1 MLKTGC
7 ILILTGALALLT
19 ACAQA
24 PAPARAPIATAAT
37 AAPTEAAVE
46 EGPAINWDMPL
57 PTGLIVT
64 ADQAQLVGKLPFTP
78 IAPAFAEAPVRVI
91 VSDPALEA
99 EELRAAV
106 FVYDF
111 PPGQGIGEDGRVRVL
126 EASTDAPETL
136 FAEIVAGHVGLI
148 DEALYDLVQV
158 GGHDALLIHTDTIG
172 RVRFVRDGVSFDV
185 TGPALAPDT
194 ALALAEDLARTVD
207 AG

>member
-7 ILILTGALALLT
+7 VYVLTGALALLT

-24 PAPARAPIATAAT
+24 PPPAGAPTATAASAET
-37 AAPTEAAVE
+37 AVA
-46 EGPAINWDMPL
+46 EGPAINWDMPI
-57 PTGLIVT
+57 PTGLVVT
-64 ADQAQLVGKLPFTP
+64 ADEAQLVGELPFTP
-78 IAPAFAEAPVRVI
+78 IAPVFAEAPVRVI
-91 VSDPALEA
+91 VTDPAMEA

-126 EASTDAPETL
+126 EGITDAPDDL
-136 FAEIVAGHVGLI
+136 FGQIVASHVGLT
-148 DEALYDLVQV
+148 DESMYDLALV
-158 GGHDALLIHTDTIG
+158 GGRDALLIHTDAIG
-172 RVRFVRDGVSFDV
+172 RVRFVRNGVYFDV

-194 ALALAEDLARTVD
+194 ALALAEDLARTID

>member
-1 MLKTGC
+1 MKTACILAGALVLLTGC
-7 ILILTGALALLT
+7 AEAPPPTGAPT
-19 ACAQA
+19 
-24 PAPARAPIATAAT
+24 AT
-37 AAPTEAAVE
+37 AAPAESPVAD
-46 EGPAINWDMPL
+46 GPAINWDMPI
-57 PTGLIVT
+57 PTGLVVS
-64 ADQAQLVGKLPFTP
+64 ADEAQLVGKLSFTP

-126 EASTDAPETL
+126 EGITDAPDDL
-136 FAEIVAGHVGLI
+136 FGQIVAGHVGLA
-148 DEALYDLVQV
+148 DESLYDLALV
-158 GGHDALLIHTDTIG
+158 GGRDALLIHTDAIG
-172 RVRFVRDGVSFDV
+172 RVRFVRDGVYFDV

-194 ALALAEDLARTVD
+194 ALALAEDLAKTVD